1 MYEACRHAFD
11 NSTSQPSDHFSGLDY
26 SPGFVYSSP
35 SEHEYLRNSYTL
47 PDPMV
52 CTEHNLPPCCSENTI
67 SRFTSHCLVICGV
80 RIPQPVTESYCFS
93 SANMPSFYLQPT
105 EFYSHVIF
113 YLNCFCFAYLYLS
126 RHNLKSILLWPFLIP
141 EMGSD
146 TCWTVIALV
155 VVSTTDVKAFHKG
168 LA

>member
-1 MYEACRHAFD
+1 MRHEPPIVSLYGPSINLRLLQTPTFFFLIVGLPVYEACLHAFD

-80 RIPQPVTESYCFS
+80 QIPQPVTESYCFS
-93 SANMPSFYLQPT
+93 SASMPSFYLQPT
-105 EFYSHVIF
+105 EFYSHVSF
-113 YLNCFCFAYLYLS
+113 
-126 RHNLKSILLWPFLIP
+126 
-141 EMGSD
+141 
-146 TCWTVIALV
+146 T
-155 VVSTTDVKAFHKG
+155 
-168 LA
+168 